1 MISEADPP
9 APPSAPARPAYR
21 DPNVL
26 RWLGAYTT
34 SVTGDIVYF
43 LALTWAVTQESGPAQ
58 AGAVL
63 AAGAVPRAVLMLAG
77 GVVADRFGPRRV
89 VIGSDLVRCVVILAA
104 ATVALLIGTE
114 LWLLVALAVVFG
126 SVDAL
131 FMPAVGA
138 LPPRIAAT
146 DQLARVQGLRLLS
159 VRLSNTVGPPLA
171 AVALSVSGSPG
182 AFGVAG
188 VLFVVSL
195 VLLLA
200 VRVRPLP
207 PRDVPGAADARHAP
221 DARDARDARDAPDV
235 ATPRQE
241 FRDGL
246 RYLRANGRVS
256 SLVVV
261 IGLGE
266 MCFSGPVSTGLVLLA
281 DERDWGTATAGWILS
296 AFSVG
301 GAVAS
306 LLLSVLR
313 RVPRAGLTMSCALLL
328 TAVLV
333 VATGNAP
340 TAGLSIGLGALLG
353 TASGAAMVVSN
364 ALLQKETDPRYLGR
378 VTSVM
383 TLCTLG
389 LSPLLYPLVG
399 LVAAGWGIGVFFA
412 GCGVICLLAAGTG
425 LLVRSVRTATL
436 TV

>member
-1 MISEADPP
+1 MPDAASSASAPVPVP
-9 APPSAPARPAYR
+9 APASAPERPAYR

-58 AGAVL
+58 AGVVL

-89 VIGSDLVRCVVILAA
+89 VIGSDLVRCVVVLAA

-138 LPPRIAAT
+138 LPPRIAPT
-146 DQLARVQGLRLLS
+146 GQLARVQGLRLLS
-159 VRLSNTVGPPLA
+159 VRLSNTAGPPLA
-171 AVALSVSGSPG
+171 AFALSAGGSPG

-188 VLFVVSL
+188 ALFVVSL

-200 VRVRPLP
+200 VRVCPLP
-207 PRDVPGAADARHAP
+207 PRDVPEAADAS
-221 DARDARDARDAPDV
+221 
-235 ATPRQE
+235 TPRQE
-241 FRDGL
+241 FRDGM
-246 RYLRANGRVS
+246 RYLRANRRVS
-256 SLVVV
+256 SLVLV
-261 IGLGE
+261 IGLAE
-266 MCFSGPVSTGLVLLA
+266 MCFSGPVGTGLVLLA

-301 GAVAS
+301 GAAAS
-306 LLLSVLR
+306 LLLSVVR
-313 RVPRAGLTMSCALLL
+313 RVPRAGLTLSCALLL
-328 TAVLV
+328 TAALV

-399 LVAAGWGIGVFFA
+399 LVAASWGTGAFFT
-412 GCGVICLLAAGTG
+412 GCGLVCVLAAGVA
-425 LLVRSVRTATL
+425 LLVRPVRTATL
-436 TV
+436 

>member
-1 MISEADPP
+1 MIPETTEPVRPP
-9 APPSAPARPAYR
+9 PAYR

-26 RWLGAYTT
+26 LWLGAYTT

-58 AGAVL
+58 AGVVL

-104 ATVALLIGTE
+104 ATAAWLIGTE
-114 LWLLVALAVVFG
+114 LWMLVALAVVFG

-171 AVALSVSGSPG
+171 AVALSAGGSPG

-188 VLFVVSL
+188 ALFSVSL

-207 PRDVPGAADARHAP
+207 PRYVRDVR
-221 DARDARDARDAPDV
+221 DV
-235 ATPRQE
+235 ATTPREE

-246 RYLRANGRVS
+246 RYLRGNSRVA

-261 IGLGE
+261 IGLAE
-266 MCFSGPVSTGLVLLA
+266 MCFSGPVGIGLVLLA
-281 DERDWGTATAGWILS
+281 DERDWGTAVAGWILG

-313 RVPRAGLTMSCALLL
+313 RVPCAGLAMSCALSL

-340 TAGLSIGLGALLG
+340 TAGLSIALGALLG
-353 TASGAAMVVSN
+353 TSSGVAMVVSN
-364 ALLQKETDPRYLGR
+364 ALLQKETDPRYIGR
-378 VTSVM
+378 VTSVT

-412 GCGVICLLAAGTG
+412 GCGVICLVAAGTG
-425 LLVRSVRTATL
+425 LLVRSVRTAVL
-436 TV
+436 QDG

>member
-1 MISEADPP
+1 MIPEAAAP
-9 APPSAPARPAYR
+9 APASAPERPAYR

-58 AGAVL
+58 AGVVL

-89 VIGSDLVRCVVILAA
+89 VIGGDLVRCVVILAA

-159 VRLSNTVGPPLA
+159 IRLSNTVGPPLA
-171 AVALSVSGSPG
+171 AFALSAGGSPG

-188 VLFVVSL
+188 ALFVVSL

-207 PRDVPGAADARHAP
+207 PHDARTGAGGT
-221 DARDARDARDAPDV
+221 DGADV

-301 GAVAS
+301 GAAAS
-306 LLLSVLR
+306 LLLSVAR

-328 TAVLV
+328 TAALV

-399 LVAAGWGIGVFFA
+399 LVAASWGIGAFFT
-412 GCGVICLLAAGTG
+412 GCGVICVLAAGVG
-425 LLVRSVRTATL
+425 FLVRSVRTATL
-436 TV
+436 

>member
-1 MISEADPP
+1 MIPEA
-9 APPSAPARPAYR
+9 AHSAPAAPSERPAYR

-58 AGAVL
+58 AGVVL

-89 VIGSDLVRCVVILAA
+89 VIASDLVRCVVILAA
-104 ATVALLIGTE
+104 ATAALLIGTE
-114 LWLLVALAVVFG
+114 LWALVALAVVFG

-131 FMPAVGA
+131 FVPAVGA

-146 DQLARVQGLRLLS
+146 GQLARVQGLRLLS

-171 AVALSVSGSPG
+171 AFALSMGGSPG

-188 VLFVVSL
+188 ALFVASL
-195 VLLLA
+195 ALLLA

-207 PRDVPGAADARHAP
+207 PRDVPDAP
-221 DARDARDARDAPDV
+221 DAQDGAAS

-266 MCFSGPVSTGLVLLA
+266 MCFSGPVSTSLVLLA

-301 GAVAS
+301 GAAAS
-306 LLLSVLR
+306 LLLSVVR
-313 RVPRAGLTMSCALLL
+313 RVPRAGLTLSCALLL
-328 TAVLV
+328 TAALV
-333 VATGNAP
+333 VVTGNAP
-340 TAGLSIGLGALLG
+340 TAGLSVGLGALLG

-399 LVAAGWGIGVFFA
+399 VVAASWGIGAFFT
-412 GCGVICLLAAGTG
+412 GCGVICVLAAGVG
-425 LLVRSVRTATL
+425 LLVRSVRTAVL
-436 TV
+436 

>member
-1 MISEADPP
+1 MPEP
-9 APPSAPARPAYR
+9 APEATEPAPAVASAPERPAYR

-77 GVVADRFGPRRV
+77 GVIADRFGPRRV

-104 ATVALLIGTE
+104 ATVALLVGTE

-146 DQLARVQGLRLLS
+146 GQLTRVQGLRLLS
-159 VRLSNTVGPPLA
+159 LRLSNTVGPPLA
-171 AVALSVSGSPG
+171 AFALSAGGSPG

-188 VLFVVSL
+188 ALFVLSL

-207 PRDVPGAADARHAP
+207 PQ
-221 DARDARDARDAPDV
+221 DAPDPQDAPNTADGAD
-235 ATPRQE
+235 ATTPCEE

-246 RYLRANGRVS
+246 RYLRANGRVA

-296 AFSVG
+296 AFSI
-301 GAVAS
+301 GAAIAS
-306 LLLSVLR
+306 LLLSVSP

-328 TAVLV
+328 TASLV

-340 TAGLSIGLGALLG
+340 TAALSIALGALLG

-399 LVAAGWGIGVFFA
+399 LVAASWGVGAFFT
-412 GCGVICLLAAGTG
+412 GCGVICALASGVG

-436 TV
+436 

>member
-1 MISEADPP
+1 MIPEAAAP
-9 APPSAPARPAYR
+9 APAPERPAYR

-58 AGAVL
+58 AGVVL

-146 DQLARVQGLRLLS
+146 GQLARVQGLRLLS
-159 VRLSNTVGPPLA
+159 IRLSNTVGPPLA
-171 AVALSVSGSPG
+171 AFALSAGGSPG
-182 AFGVAG
+182 AFGFAG
-188 VLFVVSL
+188 ALFVVSL

-207 PRDVPGAADARHAP
+207 PQ
-221 DARDARDARDAPDV
+221 DAPQGADGTDGADV

-281 DERDWGTATAGWILS
+281 GERDWGTATAGWILS

-301 GAVAS
+301 GAAAS
-306 LLLSVLR
+306 LLLSVAR

-328 TAVLV
+328 TAALV

-399 LVAAGWGIGVFFA
+399 LVAASWGIGAFFT
-412 GCGVICLLAAGTG
+412 GCGLICVLAAGVG
-425 LLVRSVRTATL
+425 FLVRSVRTATL
-436 TV
+436 

>member
-1 MISEADPP
+1 MIPETTEAVGP
-9 APPSAPARPAYR
+9 PAYR

-43 LALTWAVTQESGPAQ
+43 LALTWAVTQESGPAR
-58 AGAVL
+58 AGVVL

-104 ATVALLIGTE
+104 AGAAWLIGTE
-114 LWLLVALAVVFG
+114 LWMLVALAVVFG

-138 LPPRIAAT
+138 LPPRIVAT
-146 DQLARVQGLRLLS
+146 GQLARVQGLRLLS

-171 AVALSVSGSPG
+171 AVALSVSGSAG

-188 VLFVVSL
+188 ALFTVSL
-195 VLLLA
+195 ILLLA

-207 PRDVPGAADARHAP
+207 PRGGRDVYE
-221 DARDARDARDAPDV
+221 ARDV
-235 ATPRQE
+235 ATTPRQE

-246 RYLRANGRVS
+246 RYLRGNGRVS

-306 LLLSVLR
+306 LSLSVLR
-313 RVPRAGLTMSCALLL
+313 RVPRAGLTTSCALLL
-328 TAVLV
+328 TAALV

-340 TAGLSIGLGALLG
+340 TAGLSIALGALLG
-353 TASGAAMVVSN
+353 TASGVAMVVSN

-378 VTSVM
+378 VTAVM

-399 LVAAGWGIGVFFA
+399 LVAAGWGIGAFFT
-412 GCGVICLLAAGTG
+412 GCGAVCVLAACTG
-425 LLVRSVRTATL
+425 LLVRSVRTAVL
-436 TV
+436 EDG

>member
-1 MISEADPP
+1 MIPEADTP
-9 APPSAPARPAYR
+9 APASAPARPAYR

-188 VLFVVSL
+188 ALFVVSL

-207 PRDVPGAADARHAP
+207 SQDVPGAAGGSDESDAP
-221 DARDARDARDAPDV
+221 DAPAAPD
-235 ATPRQE
+235 ATTSREE

-266 MCFSGPVSTGLVLLA
+266 MCFSGPVGTGLVLLA

-296 AFSVG
+296 AFSIG

-328 TAVLV
+328 TAALV

-399 LVAAGWGIGVFFA
+399 LVAAGWGIGAFFA
-412 GCGVICLLAAGTG
+412 GCGAICLLAAGTG